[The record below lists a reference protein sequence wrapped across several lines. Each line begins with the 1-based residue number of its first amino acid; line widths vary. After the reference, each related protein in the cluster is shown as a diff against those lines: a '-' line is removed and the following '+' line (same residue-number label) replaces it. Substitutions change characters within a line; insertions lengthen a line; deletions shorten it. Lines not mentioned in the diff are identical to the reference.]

1 MNLILELVTGILRG
15 LTKAALMVFTA
26 LFALA
31 VLAIGLA
38 IALAT
43 VIRYLLTG
51 RKPAIFTT
59 FSRFSQTAQ
68 QFRAG
73 SWPGNAGGARHDSA
87 DVVDVQA
94 HEVQPVLIDTVPSS
108 PADGSRGR

>member
-15 LTKAALMVFTA
+15 LTKVALIALTA
-26 LFALA
+26 VFALG
-31 VLAIGLA
+31 VLCIGLT

-51 RKPAIFTT
+51 RKPALFTT
-59 FSRFSQTAQ
+59 FTRFSQTAQ

-73 SWPGNAGGARHDSA
+73 SWPGNAHGARQDSA
-87 DVVDVQA
+87 EVVDVQA
-94 HEVQPVLIDTVPSS
+94 HEVRSALGAPVPPKT
-108 PADGSRGR
+108 AD